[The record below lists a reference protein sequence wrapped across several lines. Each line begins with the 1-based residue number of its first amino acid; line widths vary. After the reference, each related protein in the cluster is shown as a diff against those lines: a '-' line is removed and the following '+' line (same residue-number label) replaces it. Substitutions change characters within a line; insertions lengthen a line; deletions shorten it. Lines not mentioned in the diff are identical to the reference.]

1 MLFGTFHLFHTSPG
15 SAVAAYE
22 KDNPNLT
29 FVIIDLTTFDMKL
42 PVSWQFPSLIP
53 ATTSEVSGRIWVL
66 DIVSP

>member
-22 KDNPNLT
+22 KDYPNLT

-42 PVSWQFPSLIP
+42 PVSWQFPSLI
-53 ATTSEVSGRIWVL
+53 V
-66 DIVSP
+66 DHF